1 MYLSLQPGSPC
12 RIAIRHNDHWVKF
25 VVLRRKLAREGGMG
39 KNPFVLQ
46 SIRAL
51 IKMDTS
57 LRDEANHRLAEKW
70 SAAMKRQYH
79 VFENF
84 DSPLRG
90 VVWPR
95 RA

>member
-1 MYLSLQPGSPC
+1 
-12 RIAIRHNDHWVKF
+12 
-25 VVLRRKLAREGGMG
+25 MG

-70 SAAMKRQYH
+70 GAAMKRQYH
-79 VFENF
+79 VFENP
-84 DSPLRG
+84 D
-90 VVWPR
+90 
-95 RA
+95 